1 MIVFSSAVSNRNIA
15 HRPTKSASADLPPGV
30 NARGLTRRQVT
41 PRGLSRIEAAEYIGV
56 SPSLFD
62 QLVKDGRMP
71 RPIAINTRRVWDK
84 FKLDA
89 AFEALDNDD
98 ASTEDEWK
106 VAL

>member
-1 MIVFSSAVSNRNIA
+1 MHVMNHEQSSSKCR
-15 HRPTKSASADLPPGV
+15 S
-30 NARGLTRRQVT
+30 RRIT
-41 PRGLSRIEAAEYIGV
+41 PRGLSRTEAAAYIGI

-62 QLVKDGRMP
+62 AMVKDGRMP
-71 RPIAINTRRVWDK
+71 QPIAINTRRVWDK

-89 AFEALDNDD
+89 AFEALDTDD